1 MSYNVIATE
10 NFERKVKRL
19 AKKYKS
25 LKSDL
30 KPVFD
35 QLSVIPNLG
44 TSIGN
49 DCYKIRLSISS
60 KGRGKS
66 GGARIIT
73 FVRFVKGTVFL
84 IDIYDKSDKS
94 NISEKEIIELISL
107 ILE

>member
-1 MSYNVIATE
+1 MKFKVIVTE

-19 AKKYKS
+19 AKKYRS

-30 KPVFD
+30 KLVFD
-35 QLSVIPNLG
+35 QLSDNPTLG

-49 DCYKIRLSISS
+49 DCYKIRLSVSS

-73 FVRFVKGTVFL
+73 FVRFVKGTVYL

-94 NISEKEIIELISL
+94 NISEKEIIDLITM

>member
-1 MSYNVIATE
+1 MKFKVIVTE

-19 AKKYKS
+19 AKKYRS
-25 LKSDL
+25 LKTDL

-44 TSIGN
+44 TAIGN

-73 FVRFVKGTVFL
+73 FVRFAKGTVFL

-94 NISEKEIIELISL
+94 NISEKEIIGLIAM

>member
-1 MSYNVIATE
+1 MKFKVIVTE
-10 NFERKVKRL
+10 NFERKVKTP
-19 AKKYKS
+19 AKKYRS
-25 LKSDL
+25 LKTDL

-44 TSIGN
+44 ASIGN

-73 FVRFVKGTVFL
+73 FVRFAKGTVFL

-94 NISEKEIIELISL
+94 NISEKEIIGLITM